1 MYKAY
6 FNNMKLLLIVGMV
19 ITGLFACKSEGRR
32 SAIEVYMAPGKEW
45 LDSLHKASDTTFG
58 KRYGGVDFY
67 KTEYNINKKMG
78 TLTQVMLDSNDHITQ
93 IVVVKDKKRILFGEY
108 YTNGQMKSKLSLD
121 STGQFDGLAK
131 YYYEDGRIQ
140 KEGSYKNGFFTGSWT
155 NYDKDGYMTSIE
167 KYGESGELLTTEKVK

>member
-1 MYKAY
+1 MQKVY
-6 FNNMKLLLIVGMV
+6 FNNMKLLLIAVVV
-19 ITGLFACKSEGRR
+19 ITGLFACKREGKR

-67 KTEYNINKKMG
+67 KTEYNVNKKMG

-93 IVVVKDKKRILFGEY
+93 IVVVKDNKRILFGEY
-108 YTNGQMKSKLSLD
+108 YSNGQMKSKLSLD

-131 YYYEDGRIQ
+131 YYYENGRIQ
-140 KEGSYKNGFFTGSWT
+140 KEGSFKNGFFTGSWN
-155 NYDKDGYMTSIE
+155 NYNREGYITSIE
-167 KYGESGELLTTEKVK
+167 KYGESGELLTTDKVK

>member
-1 MYKAY
+1 MHKEK
-6 FNNMKLLLIVGMV
+6 FNNKKLLLIIGMV
-19 ITGLFACKSEGRR
+19 ITGLFACNSERKR

-67 KTEYNINKKMG
+67 KTEFNVNKKMG
-78 TLTQVMLDSNDHITQ
+78 TLTQIMLDSNDHITQ
-93 IVVVKDKKRILFGEY
+93 IVVAKDNKRIFFKEY
-108 YTNGQMKSKLSLD
+108 YSNGQMKSKLSLD
-121 STGQFDGLAK
+121 STGQFDGPAK

-140 KEGSYKNGFFTGSWT
+140 KEGNFKNGFYSGSWN
-155 NYDKDGYMTSIE
+155 NYDKEGYITSVE

>member
-1 MYKAY
+1 MQQVY
-6 FNNMKLLLIVGMV
+6 FNNMKLLLIAGLV
-19 ITGLFACKSEGRR
+19 IAGLFACKSEEKR

-58 KRYGGVDFY
+58 KRYGGVDFF
-67 KTEYNINKKMG
+67 KTEYNVNKKMG

-121 STGQFDGLAK
+121 TTGQFNGQAK

-140 KEGSYKNGFFTGSWT
+140 KEGNYKNGFFSGSWN
-155 NYDKDGYMTSIE
+155 NYDKDGYMTSVE

>member
-1 MYKAY
+1 MCKVN
-6 FNNMKLLLIVGMV
+6 FNNMKLLLIIGLV
-19 ITGLFACKSEGRR
+19 IAGLFACKSESKR
-32 SAIEVYMAPGKEW
+32 SAIEVYVAPGKEW

-67 KTEYNINKKMG
+67 KTEYSINKKAG
-78 TLTQVMLDSNDHITQ
+78 TLTQAMLDSNDHITQ

-108 YTNGQMKSKLSLD
+108 YRNGQMKSKLSLD

-140 KEGSYKNGFFTGSWT
+140 KEGNYKNGFFSGSWI